1 MQAVSNAYKQEMKK
15 QYRDHS
21 YMRVS
26 IGLIN
31 QEAQASAYIP
41 DQEKYA
47 YYSNP
52 TWPLNNYEVSELYE
66 TCDQDYSTVDGS
78 MYFLPRERQDAVL
91 NQGIVTDDLLG
102 EVEICF
108 PVQHDIKGLTVEF
121 GKAYPVDFSIVS
133 DEHTVEI
140 TGNDTG
146 HFVTEEIFPGATF
159 LRFVPKDMFNGQ
171 SRLRIHRI
179 TMGIGIYFD
188 NQKILSAT
196 KKERISPV
204 MEDLPSIDLNIT
216 IDNKNRAYD
225 IENEESTVNFLE
237 IGQEINVIYGQEVD
251 DGNVEWMPGTTVYLR
266 EWSADD
272 EEMSFTA
279 TDRFDGMDGTYRR
292 GKYYPDG
299 ISLYDLAVDVFGDAG
314 IDSRTYWLD
323 NYLKDV
329 MVYNPMPVVSHKEA
343 LQLIANAGRCILYQD
358 RNGNIF
364 MKSSFIPDMQ
374 ASSANETYF
383 SNTASVLDATEKS
396 TYATPEKDHTEASAV
411 QFFLPYQDKNYLD
424 VGYVSEAVADEDGT
438 FTEDPLVTIVLEAR
452 YKCFG
457 LTLEFG
463 GNHPSGMVFRSYLG
477 EELVEEYKISSL
489 SEVTVVN
496 HEFPDFDKLQLEF
509 LKGVPFNRVN
519 LKQITF
525 GDSTDYELSYGKE
538 LTKTPK
544 GTQLSRVRELQMTR
558 TIYTSGTEK
567 RQLVREAVPAD
578 ETRHTFYL
586 NAAAYDYEIDAA
598 GGINVQIIDSSAYY
612 VTVEVD
618 GGADTEVTINGY
630 EYNVTQALVTRQLN
644 PTGTVET
651 WENPLVS
658 TSNHAADLAEW
669 IGDYL
674 RSDREYDLE
683 YRGEPRIDAN
693 DIAFLENKYVPDL
706 LLRIYEHTLKFNGAL
721 SGTIKAR
728 RDMSNVATAKN
739 RLAGR

>member
-47 YYSNP
+47 YYSNL

-91 NQGIVTDDLLG
+91 NQGIITDDLLG

-237 IGQEINVIYGQEVD
+237 NGQEINVIYGQELD

-496 HEFPDFDKLQLEF
+496 HEFPEFDKLQLEF

-558 TIYTSGTEK
+558 TIYASGTEK

-598 GGINVQIIDSSAYY
+598 GGTNVQIIDSSAYY

-739 RLAGR
+739 RLAGQ

>member
-237 IGQEINVIYGQEVD
+237 NGQEINVIYGQEVD

-496 HEFPDFDKLQLEF
+496 HEFPEFDKLQLEF

-618 GGADTEVTINGY
+618 DGADTEVTINGY

-739 RLAGR
+739 RLAGQ

>member
-47 YYSNP
+47 YYSNL

-102 EVEICF
+102 EVEIRF

-146 HFVTEEIFPGATF
+146 HFVTEEIFPSATF
-159 LRFVPKDMFNGQ
+159 LRFVPKDMVNGQ

-237 IGQEINVIYGQEVD
+237 NGQEINVIYGQELD

-383 SNTASVLDATEKS
+383 SNTALVLDATEKS

-496 HEFPDFDKLQLEF
+496 HEFPEFDKLQIEF
-509 LKGVPFNRVN
+509 SKGVPFNRVN

-525 GDSTDYELSYGKE
+525 GDGTDYELSYGKE
-538 LTKTPK
+538 LKKTPK
-544 GTQLSRVRELQMTR
+544 GTQLAKVRELQMTR
-558 TIYTSGTEK
+558 TIYASGTEK
-567 RQLVREAVPAD
+567 RQLVKETVLAD

-586 NAAAYDYEIDAA
+586 NAAAYDYEVDAA
-598 GGINVQIIDSSAYY
+598 GGTNVQIIDSSAYY
-612 VTVEVD
+612 VTVEVA

-658 TSNHAADLAEW
+658 TLKHASDLAEW

-721 SGTIKAR
+721 SGTLKAR

-739 RLAGR
+739 RLAGQ

>member
-108 PVQHDIKGLTVEF
+108 PVQHDIQGLTVEF

-237 IGQEINVIYGQEVD
+237 NGQEINVIYGQEVD

-496 HEFPDFDKLQLEF
+496 HEFPEFDKLQLEF

-630 EYNVTQALVTRQLN
+630 EYNVTQALVTIQLN

>member
-1 MQAVSNAYKQEMKK
+1 MKYCCEYRKQEMKK

-237 IGQEINVIYGQEVD
+237 NGQEINVIYGQEVD

-496 HEFPDFDKLQLEF
+496 HEFPEFDKLQLEF

>member
-47 YYSNP
+47 YYSNL

-237 IGQEINVIYGQEVD
+237 NGQEINVIYGQEVD

-496 HEFPDFDKLQLEF
+496 HEFPEFDKLQLEF

>member
-47 YYSNP
+47 YYSNL

-140 TGNDTG
+140 TGNDTE
-146 HFVTEEIFPGATF
+146 HFVTEEIFPGTTF
-159 LRFVPKDMFNGQ
+159 LRFVPKDMVNRQ

-237 IGQEINVIYGQEVD
+237 NGQEINVIYGQELD

-383 SNTASVLDATEKS
+383 SNTALVLDATEKS

-496 HEFPDFDKLQLEF
+496 HEFPEFDTLQIEF
-509 LKGVPFNRVN
+509 SKGVPFNRVN

-525 GDSTDYELSYGKE
+525 GDGTDYELSYGKE
-538 LTKTPK
+538 LKKTPK
-544 GTQLSRVRELQMTR
+544 GTQLAKVRELQMTR
-558 TIYTSGTEK
+558 TIYASGTEK
-567 RQLVREAVPAD
+567 RQLVKETVLAD

-586 NAAAYDYEIDAA
+586 NAAAYDYEVDAA
-598 GGINVQIIDSSAYY
+598 GGTNVQIIDSSAYY
-612 VTVEVD
+612 VTVEVA

-658 TSNHAADLAEW
+658 TLKHASDLAEW

-721 SGTIKAR
+721 SGP
-728 RDMSNVATAKN
+728 
-739 RLAGR
+739 

>member
-1 MQAVSNAYKQEMKK
+1 
-15 QYRDHS
+15 
-21 YMRVS
+21 
-26 IGLIN
+26 
-31 QEAQASAYIP
+31 
-41 DQEKYA
+41 
-47 YYSNP
+47 
-52 TWPLNNYEVSELYE
+52 
-66 TCDQDYSTVDGS
+66 
-78 MYFLPRERQDAVL
+78 
-91 NQGIVTDDLLG
+91 
-102 EVEICF
+102 
-108 PVQHDIKGLTVEF
+108 
-121 GKAYPVDFSIVS
+121 
-133 DEHTVEI
+133 
-140 TGNDTG
+140 
-146 HFVTEEIFPGATF
+146 
-159 LRFVPKDMFNGQ
+159 
-171 SRLRIHRI
+171 
-179 TMGIGIYFD
+179 
-188 NQKILSAT
+188 
-196 KKERISPV
+196 
-204 MEDLPSIDLNIT
+204 
-216 IDNKNRAYD
+216 
-225 IENEESTVNFLE
+225 
-237 IGQEINVIYGQEVD
+237 
-251 DGNVEWMPGTTVYLR
+251 
-266 EWSADD
+266 
-272 EEMSFTA
+272 
-279 TDRFDGMDGTYRR
+279 
-292 GKYYPDG
+292 
-299 ISLYDLAVDVFGDAG
+299 
-314 IDSRTYWLD
+314 
-323 NYLKDV
+323 
-329 MVYNPMPVVSHKEA
+329 
-343 LQLIANAGRCILYQD
+343 
-358 RNGNIF
+358 
-364 MKSSFIPDMQ
+364 MQ

-424 VGYVSEAVADEDGT
+424 VGYVSEAVADEDRT

-496 HEFPDFDKLQLEF
+496 HEFPEFDKLQLEF

-598 GGINVQIIDSSAYY
+598 GGTNVQIIDSSAYY
-612 VTVEVD
+612 VTVEVA
-618 GGADTEVTINGY
+618 GGTDTEVTINGY

-739 RLAGR
+739 RLAGQ

>member
-15 QYRDHS
+15 QLRDHS

-31 QEAQASAYIP
+31 QEAQASANVPEPEQYT
-41 DQEKYA
+41 
-47 YYSNP
+47 YYSNL
-52 TWPLNNYEVSELYE
+52 TWPLNNYDVSELYE
-66 TCDQDYSTVDGS
+66 TCDQDYSNVDGS
-78 MYFLPRERQDAVL
+78 MYFLPRERMDAVL
-91 NQGIVTDDLLG
+91 NQGIVTDRLLG
-102 EVEICF
+102 AVEIRF
-108 PVQHDIKGLTVEF
+108 LVQHDIKGLTIEF
-121 GKAYPVDFSIVS
+121 GKAYPVDFNIES
-133 DEHTVEI
+133 DNGIVEI
-140 TGNDTG
+140 TGNAAG
-146 HFVTEEIFPGATF
+146 HFVTEEIFTGATF
-159 LRFVPKDMFNGQ
+159 LRIVPAKMVNGQ
-171 SRLRIHRI
+171 SRLRIHKI

-188 NQKILSAT
+188 NQKILSST

-204 MEDLPSIDLNIT
+204 MEELPSIDFSMS

-237 IGQEINVIYGQEVD
+237 NGQEINVIYGQELD
-251 DGNVEWMPGTTVYLR
+251 DGSVEWMPGTTVYLR

-292 GKYYPDG
+292 GQYYPDG
-299 ISLYDLAVDVFGDAG
+299 ISLYDLAIDVFEDAG

-323 NYLKDV
+323 NYLMDV
-329 MVYNPMPVVSHKEA
+329 KINNPMPVVTHKEA

-358 RNGNIF
+358 RSGNIF
-364 MKSSFIPDMQ
+364 MKSSFVPDME
-374 ASSANETYF
+374 ASSENEAYF
-383 SNTASVLDATEKS
+383 SGTASILEKTEKS
-396 TYATPEKDHTEASAV
+396 TYATAEKDHTDATAE
-411 QFFLPYQDKNYLD
+411 QFFLPRDGEYLD
-424 VGYVSEAVADEDGT
+424 VGYVSEAVADESGR
-438 FTEDPLVTIVLEAR
+438 FEENPMVVISLEAR

-463 GNHPSGMVFRSYLG
+463 RNYPSEMVFRSYLSS
-477 EELVEEYKISSL
+477 ELQEEYKASSL
-489 SEVTVVN
+489 SEVTVVS
-496 HEFPDFDKLQLEF
+496 HEFPEFDKLELEF
-509 LKGVPFNRVN
+509 AKGAPRNRVT

-544 GTQLSRVRELQMTR
+544 GTQLSKVRELQVTR
-558 TIYTSGTEK
+558 TSYSPGLEK
-567 RQLVREAVPAD
+567 RQLAKETIPAG
-578 ETRHTFYL
+578 ETEHTFYL
-586 NAAAYDYEIDAA
+586 NTASHGYEVESD
-598 GGINVQIIDSSAYY
+598 VKTVKIIDSTAYY
-612 VTVEVD
+612 VTVEIS
-618 GGADTEVTINGY
+618 GESETEVIINGY
-630 EYNVTQALVTRQLN
+630 EYNATQAVVSRQLN

-658 TSNHAADLAEW
+658 TSEHAADLAEW
-669 IGDYL
+669 VGNYL
-674 RSDREYDLE
+674 RADREYDLN

-728 RDMSNVATAKN
+728 RDMSNVAAAKN
-739 RLAGR
+739 RLAVQ

>member
-31 QEAQASAYIP
+31 QEAQASAYVP
-41 DQEKYA
+41 DQEKYT
-47 YYSNP
+47 YYSNL

-66 TCDQDYSTVDGS
+66 TCDQDYSSVDGS
-78 MYFLPRERQDAVL
+78 MYFLPREHLDAIL

-102 EVEICF
+102 EIEIRF

-140 TGNDTG
+140 MGNNAG
-146 HFVTEEIFPGATF
+146 HFVTEEIFSGATF
-159 LRFVPKDMFNGQ
+159 LRFVPTKMSNGQ

-225 IENEESTVNFLE
+225 IENEESAVNFLE
-237 IGQEINVIYGQEVD
+237 NGQEINVIYGQELD
-251 DGNVEWMPGTTVYLR
+251 DESVEWMPGTTVYLR

-299 ISLYDLAVDVFGDAG
+299 ISLYDLAVNVFDDAG
-314 IDSRTYWLD
+314 IDDRTYWLD

-374 ASSANETYF
+374 ASSENETYF
-383 SNTASVLDATEKS
+383 SNTTSVLKATEKS
-396 TYATPEKDHTEASAV
+396 TYATPEKDHTEASAT
-411 QFFLPYQDKNYLD
+411 QFFLPYQGKNYLD
-424 VGYVSEAVADEDGT
+424 VGYVSEAVADEEGI
-438 FTEDPLVTIVLEAR
+438 FTDNPLVTIVLEAR

-463 GNHPSGMVFRSYLG
+463 GNHPLDMIFRSYLG

-489 SEVTVVN
+489 SEVTVVS
-496 HEFPDFDKLQLEF
+496 HEFPEFDKLQLEF
-509 LKGVPFNRVN
+509 LKGAPFNRVN

-525 GDSTDYELSYGKE
+525 GEGTDYELSYGKE

-544 GTQLSRVRELQMTR
+544 GTQLTKVRELQMTR
-558 TIYTSGTEK
+558 TIYALGTEK
-567 RQLVREAVPAD
+567 RQLVKETVPAG
-578 ETRHTFYL
+578 ETRHMFYL

-598 GGINVQIIDSSAYY
+598 DDTAIQIIDSSAYY
-612 VTVEVD
+612 VTVEVT
-618 GGADTEVTINGY
+618 GEADTEVIINGY

-658 TSNHAADLAEW
+658 TSKHATDLAEW
-669 IGDYL
+669 VGDYL
-674 RSDREYDLE
+674 RSDREYNLE

-739 RLAGR
+739 KLAVQ

>member
-41 DQEKYA
+41 AQGKYA
-47 YYSNP
+47 YYSNL

-102 EVEICF
+102 EVEIRF

-146 HFVTEEIFPGATF
+146 HFVTEEIFSGATF
-159 LRFVPKDMFNGQ
+159 LRFVPKDMVNGQ

-179 TMGIGIYFD
+179 TMGIGVYFD

-237 IGQEINVIYGQEVD
+237 NGQEINVIYGQELD

-329 MVYNPMPVVSHKEA
+329 MVYNPVPVVSHKEA

-496 HEFPDFDKLQLEF
+496 HEFPEFDKLQLEF

-525 GDSTDYELSYGKE
+525 GDGTDYELSYGKE
-538 LTKTPK
+538 LKKTPK
-544 GTQLSRVRELQMTR
+544 GTQLAKVRELQMTR

-598 GGINVQIIDSSAYY
+598 GGTNVQIIDSSAYY

-658 TSNHAADLAEW
+658 TLKHASDLAEW

-721 SGTIKAR
+721 SGTLKAR

-739 RLAGR
+739 RLAGQ

>member
-1 MQAVSNAYKQEMKK
+1 M
-15 QYRDHS
+15 
-21 YMRVS
+21 
-26 IGLIN
+26 
-31 QEAQASAYIP
+31 
-41 DQEKYA
+41 
-47 YYSNP
+47 
-52 TWPLNNYEVSELYE
+52 
-66 TCDQDYSTVDGS
+66 
-78 MYFLPRERQDAVL
+78 
-91 NQGIVTDDLLG
+91 
-102 EVEICF
+102 
-108 PVQHDIKGLTVEF
+108 
-121 GKAYPVDFSIVS
+121 DFSIVS

-159 LRFVPKDMFNGQ
+159 LRFVPKDMVNGQ

-237 IGQEINVIYGQEVD
+237 NGQEINVIYGQEVD

-489 SEVTVVN
+489 SKVTVVN
-496 HEFPDFDKLQLEF
+496 HEFPEFDKLQLEF

-558 TIYTSGTEK
+558 TIYTSGTE
-567 RQLVREAVPAD
+567 
-578 ETRHTFYL
+578 
-586 NAAAYDYEIDAA
+586 
-598 GGINVQIIDSSAYY
+598 
-612 VTVEVD
+612 
-618 GGADTEVTINGY
+618 
-630 EYNVTQALVTRQLN
+630 
-644 PTGTVET
+644 
-651 WENPLVS
+651 
-658 TSNHAADLAEW
+658 
-669 IGDYL
+669 
-674 RSDREYDLE
+674 
-683 YRGEPRIDAN
+683 
-693 DIAFLENKYVPDL
+693 
-706 LLRIYEHTLKFNGAL
+706 
-721 SGTIKAR
+721 
-728 RDMSNVATAKN
+728 RDN
-739 RLAGR
+739 

>member
-47 YYSNP
+47 YYSNL

-91 NQGIVTDDLLG
+91 NQGIITDDLLG

-237 IGQEINVIYGQEVD
+237 NGQEINVIYGQELD

-496 HEFPDFDKLQLEF
+496 HEFPEFDKLQLEF

-598 GGINVQIIDSSAYY
+598 GGTNVQIIDSSAYY

-739 RLAGR
+739 RLAGQ

>member
-216 IDNKNRAYD
+216 SDNKNRAYD

-237 IGQEINVIYGQEVD
+237 NGQEINVIYGQEVD

-496 HEFPDFDKLQLEF
+496 HEFPEFDKLQLEF

>member
-47 YYSNP
+47 YYSNL

-237 IGQEINVIYGQEVD
+237 NGQEINVIYGQEVD

-424 VGYVSEAVADEDGT
+424 VGDVSEAVADEDGT

-496 HEFPDFDKLQLEF
+496 HEFPEFDKLQLEF

>member
-47 YYSNP
+47 YYSNL

-102 EVEICF
+102 EVEIRF

-237 IGQEINVIYGQEVD
+237 NGQEINVIYGQEVD

-496 HEFPDFDKLQLEF
+496 HEFPEFDKLQLEF

-598 GGINVQIIDSSAYY
+598 GGTNVQIIDSSAYY

-739 RLAGR
+739 RLAGQ

>member
-1 MQAVSNAYKQEMKK
+1 
-15 QYRDHS
+15 
-21 YMRVS
+21 
-26 IGLIN
+26 
-31 QEAQASAYIP
+31 
-41 DQEKYA
+41 
-47 YYSNP
+47 
-52 TWPLNNYEVSELYE
+52 
-66 TCDQDYSTVDGS
+66 
-78 MYFLPRERQDAVL
+78 
-91 NQGIVTDDLLG
+91 
-102 EVEICF
+102 
-108 PVQHDIKGLTVEF
+108 
-121 GKAYPVDFSIVS
+121 
-133 DEHTVEI
+133 
-140 TGNDTG
+140 
-146 HFVTEEIFPGATF
+146 
-159 LRFVPKDMFNGQ
+159 
-171 SRLRIHRI
+171 
-179 TMGIGIYFD
+179 
-188 NQKILSAT
+188 
-196 KKERISPV
+196 
-204 MEDLPSIDLNIT
+204 
-216 IDNKNRAYD
+216 
-225 IENEESTVNFLE
+225 
-237 IGQEINVIYGQEVD
+237 
-251 DGNVEWMPGTTVYLR
+251 MPGTTVYLR

-383 SNTASVLDATEKS
+383 SNTALVLDATEKS

-496 HEFPDFDKLQLEF
+496 HEFPEFDKLQLEF

-598 GGINVQIIDSSAYY
+598 GGTNVQIIDSSAYY

-739 RLAGR
+739 RLAGQ

>member
-237 IGQEINVIYGQEVD
+237 NGQEINVIYGQEVD

-496 HEFPDFDKLQLEF
+496 HEFPEFDKLQIEF
-509 LKGVPFNRVN
+509 SKGVPFNRVN

-525 GDSTDYELSYGKE
+525 GDGTDYELSYGKE
-538 LTKTPK
+538 LKKTPK
-544 GTQLSRVRELQMTR
+544 GTQLAKVRELQMTR
-558 TIYTSGTEK
+558 TIYASGTEK
-567 RQLVREAVPAD
+567 RQLVKETVLAD

-586 NAAAYDYEIDAA
+586 NAAAYDYEVDAA
-598 GGINVQIIDSSAYY
+598 GGTNVQIIDSSAYY
-612 VTVEVD
+612 VTVEVA

-644 PTGTVET
+644 PTGTV
-651 WENPLVS
+651 
-658 TSNHAADLAEW
+658 
-669 IGDYL
+669 
-674 RSDREYDLE
+674 
-683 YRGEPRIDAN
+683 
-693 DIAFLENKYVPDL
+693 
-706 LLRIYEHTLKFNGAL
+706 
-721 SGTIKAR
+721 
-728 RDMSNVATAKN
+728 
-739 RLAGR
+739 

>member
-47 YYSNP
+47 YYSNL

-237 IGQEINVIYGQEVD
+237 NGQEINVIYGQEVD

-358 RNGNIF
+358 WNGNIF

-496 HEFPDFDKLQLEF
+496 HEFPEFDKLQLEF

>member
-31 QEAQASAYIP
+31 QEAQASAYVP
-41 DQEKYA
+41 DQEKYT
-47 YYSNP
+47 YYSNL

-66 TCDQDYSTVDGS
+66 TCDQDYSAVDGS
-78 MYFLPRERQDAVL
+78 MYFLPREHMDAIL

-102 EVEICF
+102 EIEIRF
-108 PVQHDIKGLTVEF
+108 PVQYDIKGLTVEF
-121 GKAYPVDFSIVS
+121 GKAYPVDFAIIS

-140 TGNDTG
+140 AGNNTG
-146 HFVTEEIFPGATF
+146 HFVTEEIFSGATF
-159 LRFVPKDMFNGQ
+159 LRFVPTKMINGQ

-225 IENEESTVNFLE
+225 IENEESAVNFLE
-237 IGQEINVIYGQEVD
+237 NGQEINVIYGQELD
-251 DGNVEWMPGTTVYLR
+251 DESVEWMPGTTVYLR

-299 ISLYDLAVDVFGDAG
+299 ISLYDLAVDVFNDAG
-314 IDSRTYWLD
+314 IDDRTYWLD

-329 MVYNPMPVVSHKEA
+329 MVYNPVPVVSHKEA

-374 ASSANETYF
+374 ASSENEVYF
-383 SNTASVLDATEKS
+383 SNTASVLEATEKS
-396 TYATPEKDHTEASAV
+396 IYATPEKDHTEASAT
-411 QFFLPYQDKNYLD
+411 QFFLPYQGKNYLD
-424 VGYVSEAVADEDGT
+424 VGYVSEAVADEEGI
-438 FTEDPLVTIVLEAR
+438 FTDNPLVTIVLEAR

-463 GNHPSGMVFRSYLG
+463 GNHPSDMIFRSYLG

-489 SEVTVVN
+489 SEVTVVG
-496 HEFPDFDKLQLEF
+496 HEFPEFDKLQLEF
-509 LKGVPFNRVN
+509 LRGAPFNRVN

-544 GTQLSRVRELQMTR
+544 GTQLTKVRELQMTR
-558 TIYTSGTEK
+558 TIYASGTEK
-567 RQLVREAVPAD
+567 RQLVKETVPAG

-598 GGINVQIIDSSAYY
+598 DDTTIQIIDSSAYY
-612 VTVEVD
+612 VTVEVT
-618 GGADTEVTINGY
+618 GEADTEVIINGY
-630 EYNVTQALVTRQLN
+630 EYNVTQAIVTRQLH

-658 TSNHAADLAEW
+658 TSKHANDLAEW
-669 IGDYL
+669 VGDYL
-674 RSDREYDLE
+674 RSDREYNLE

-739 RLAGR
+739 RLAGQ

>member
-1 MQAVSNAYKQEMKK
+1 
-15 QYRDHS
+15 
-21 YMRVS
+21 
-26 IGLIN
+26 
-31 QEAQASAYIP
+31 
-41 DQEKYA
+41 
-47 YYSNP
+47 
-52 TWPLNNYEVSELYE
+52 
-66 TCDQDYSTVDGS
+66 
-78 MYFLPRERQDAVL
+78 
-91 NQGIVTDDLLG
+91 
-102 EVEICF
+102 
-108 PVQHDIKGLTVEF
+108 
-121 GKAYPVDFSIVS
+121 
-133 DEHTVEI
+133 
-140 TGNDTG
+140 
-146 HFVTEEIFPGATF
+146 
-159 LRFVPKDMFNGQ
+159 
-171 SRLRIHRI
+171 
-179 TMGIGIYFD
+179 
-188 NQKILSAT
+188 
-196 KKERISPV
+196 

-237 IGQEINVIYGQEVD
+237 NGQEINVIYGQELD

-496 HEFPDFDKLQLEF
+496 HEFPEFDKLQIEF
-509 LKGVPFNRVN
+509 SKGVPFNRVN

-525 GDSTDYELSYGKE
+525 GDGTDYELSYGKE
-538 LTKTPK
+538 LKKTPK
-544 GTQLSRVRELQMTR
+544 GTQLAKVRELQMTR
-558 TIYTSGTEK
+558 TIYASGTEK
-567 RQLVREAVPAD
+567 RQLVKETVLAD

-586 NAAAYDYEIDAA
+586 NAAAYDYEVDAA
-598 GGINVQIIDSSAYY
+598 GGTNVQIIDSSAYY
-612 VTVEVD
+612 VTVEVA

-658 TSNHAADLAEW
+658 TLKHASDLAEW

-721 SGTIKAR
+721 SGTLKAR

-739 RLAGR
+739 RLAGQ

>member
-47 YYSNP
+47 YYSNL

-237 IGQEINVIYGQEVD
+237 NGQEINVIYGQEVD

-374 ASSANETYF
+374 ASSANETYC

-496 HEFPDFDKLQLEF
+496 HEFPEFDKLQLEF

>member
-47 YYSNP
+47 YYSNL

-237 IGQEINVIYGQEVD
+237 NGQEINVIYGQEVD

-489 SEVTVVN
+489 SEVPVVN
-496 HEFPDFDKLQLEF
+496 HAFPEFDKLQLEF

-739 RLAGR
+739 RLAVQ

>member
-47 YYSNP
+47 YYSNL

-133 DEHTVEI
+133 DEYTVEI

-237 IGQEINVIYGQEVD
+237 NGQEINVIYGQEVD

-496 HEFPDFDKLQLEF
+496 HEFPEFDKLQLEF